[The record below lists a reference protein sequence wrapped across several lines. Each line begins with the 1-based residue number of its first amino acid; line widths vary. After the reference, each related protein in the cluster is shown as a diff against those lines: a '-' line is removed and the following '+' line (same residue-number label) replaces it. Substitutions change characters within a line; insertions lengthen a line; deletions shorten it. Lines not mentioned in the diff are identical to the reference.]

1 VSCVLTLQG
10 NVGMCADII
19 FLVYVYQRWVYPV
32 DKKRVNEFGFGGD
45 EEKKP
50 EALEGTEAAQ
60 DDSRAGEDRA
70 DAPRAGITEDSV
82 SKTAAGI
89 RSGKDISSAV
99 PAGSSTSTK
108 EDKKSS

>member
-1 VSCVLTLQG
+1 MPT
-10 NVGMCADII
+10 DIV

-32 DKKRVNEFGFGGD
+32 DKKRVNEFGFGGAD
-45 EEKKP
+45 EKTP
-50 EALEGTEAAQ
+50 EAGTGLLEGTEAAQ
-60 DDSRAGEDRA
+60 DDRAGEDRA

-89 RSGKDISSAV
+89 RSGKDSSAV
-99 PAGSSTSTK
+99 PAAGSTSTK